1 MFKQP
6 GAGADTQTQKH
17 ESKAVAV
24 TTVQGASAPPAV
36 ESSTGGPW
44 WRSAPTVL
52 GVVGWI
58 AVAILALWRAHA
70 ALGNGSVGWDL
81 NPLRIAGDDLRSGHS
96 IYSNPN
102 FVYPPPAA
110 LVGWALSFAR
120 PHTVAAVYTYCE
132 VIAIGLTVLVL
143 RGCLRPQRWQLAVS
157 AVVAGLLLRGDLVN
171 SILWLDNASVLLV
184 LPCAFVL
191 VRMGDGKWRS
201 GAVVL
206 GLTLLLKPVLL
217 PLILVPLVL
226 RHWRAVAET
235 IGVVVIGLLVSVPL
249 TNGAGSI
256 GQVVRHLA
264 GGSNLTG
271 WQAVFNTSLAQFGDY
286 HHVPTGLTILARL
299 IVVATAGMAIVRVT
313 RGTRNPTRPLV
324 VALGT
329 LLLSAVFLAGPL
341 AENHYLILLI
351 PGALLM
357 VTLDDRLVLGLVV
370 AALAVAA
377 YPAAYAHGLG
387 DSVVSMQARCVVIQ
401 LLVFAAAVRASMT
414 WPGMDHSSADVP
426 LAEQAASDSLGS
438 EPPESSTSTSS
449 VG

>member
-1 MFKQP
+1 M
-6 GAGADTQTQKH
+6 
-17 ESKAVAV
+17 
-24 TTVQGASAPPAV
+24 
-36 ESSTGGPW
+36 
-44 WRSAPTVL
+44 L

-357 VTLDDRLVLGLVV
+357 VTLDDRLVLGSSSRRVGGGGVSRGVCPRVGGQRRLH
-370 AALAVAA
+370 ASALCGH
-377 YPAAYAHGLG
+377 PAARLRRRGSGLHDLAG
-387 DSVVSMQARCVVIQ
+387 DGPLVSRRTARRTGSIGSTG
-401 LLVFAAAVRASMT
+401 VRAARVVDLHIL
-414 WPGMDHSSADVP
+414 GGVIGGP
-426 LAEQAASDSLGS
+426 LDIYTA
-438 EPPESSTSTSS
+438 P
-449 VG
+449 